1 MSDRIEFLAN
11 HREEET
17 LERVGGVD
25 IWLEIKICR
34 DHAQIGGTPKARE
47 MKGFSTSLG
56 RLGMGD

>member
-17 LERVGGVD
+17 LERVGAVD
-25 IWLEIKICR
+25 IWLEIKIWR

-47 MKGFSTSLG
+47 MKGFNTSLG
-56 RLGMGD
+56 RPGMGD